1 MELANRNED
10 AVIVLDDNTTLRMR
24 DIQLLLNCGME
35 PAKVEEM
42 ITMAKRAFVMS
53 HHPRDIFRLPPSS
66 SWKNGCFKTYVYVD
80 SKRKEITASTKDKL
94 IEKLYDFYYETE
106 HKSKTLEEVFEMF
119 MDYKQN
125 CLNRRDRTI
134 TTDRCRFEHIPKELL
149 KKDINEITD
158 EDIRRFIV
166 SKLLPE
172 NPKPVSVKRMIQ
184 SIGAVFDYG
193 IRKKVCFDNPTRYIK
208 AQDYYKQC
216 DQEIKTDEEKAF
228 SAEELTRITEDA
240 QKHLDNPRVLMSLL
254 AKETGMRAGELTALH
269 VEDVLDDFIHVHRQ
283 QIKVSEGGHNNLV
296 EVGYT
301 KDERMH
307 PHNGRFIPITE
318 EARRVIDMA
327 KAIPGDSPYLF
338 HEKDC
343 SKMIPTDGYT
353 QNLRKRCR
361 RLGCVPTNNHAFR
374 MAFNSRLI
382 ELGFSVSDRALI
394 LGHEVQTNE
403 THYSLTDKRRLN
415 MIKDRLICK
424 EEPLQAPQRPRED
437 SNLRPHA

>member
-1 MELANRNED
+1 MTIVNNNEE
-10 AVIVLDDNTTLRMR
+10 AVIVLDNNTSLRMR
-24 DIQLLLNCGME
+24 DIQLLLNCGMG

-42 ITMAKRAFVMS
+42 ITMAKREFVMS

-66 SWKNGCFKTYVYVD
+66 SWKNGCYKTYVYVD
-80 SKRKEITASTKDKL
+80 SKRKELTANTKEKL
-94 IEKLYDFYYETE
+94 LEKLYDFYYEAE
-106 HKSKTLEEVFEMF
+106 NRAKTLEQVFEMF

-125 CLNRRDRTI
+125 CLNRRDKTI
-134 TTDRCRFEHIPKELL
+134 STDRNRFKHVPKELL
-149 KKDINEITD
+149 EKDINEITD

-166 SKLLPE
+166 SKLLPG
-172 NPKPVSVKRMIQ
+172 NPKPDFIKRMIQ
-184 SIGAVFDYG
+184 SLGAVFDYG
-193 IRKKVCFDNPTRYIK
+193 IRKKICFDNPTRYIE
-208 AQDYYKQC
+208 AQDYYKHC
-216 DQEIKTDEEKAF
+216 DQEVKTDEEKAF
-228 SAEELTRITEDA
+228 SEEELARITEDA

-254 AKETGMRAGELTALH
+254 AKETGMRAGELAALH
-269 VEDVLDDFIHVHRQ
+269 VEDVQDDFIHIHRQ
-283 QIKVSEGGHNNLV
+283 QIKVSEGKHNNLV

-318 EARRVIDMA
+318 DARCVIEAA

-338 HEKDC
+338 HEKNC
-343 SKMIPTDGYT
+343 SKMIPTDGYA

-382 ELGFSVSDRALI
+382 ELGFSASDRALI

-403 THYSLTDKRRLN
+403 THYSLTDKRRLDV
-415 MIKDRLICK
+415 IKDRLICK
-424 EEPLQAPQRPRED
+424 EEP
-437 SNLRPHA
+437 